1 MITLII
7 CDHPKKTCFLS
18 CCVYAFFMATKQEQE
33 IAKQIVAHVDIVF
46 ALEDAGIN
54 PIIVDLLN
62 QITLDTYWLID
73 RLWETWSLI
82 ESYQNELQER
92 KNENS

>member
-1 MITLII
+1 
-7 CDHPKKTCFLS
+7 
-18 CCVYAFFMATKQEQE
+18 MATKQEQE